1 LNGPGITLGNVGISS
16 PGFLHLDSSYGH
28 PATAIQGNVF
38 LGDAAHIFHPREVAG
53 TIWSNQ
59 DARLAQANADAR
71 KASLTFT
78 ALTPTLTVPSGAITG
93 TTAIQGGVG
102 LNVLDVSRIGLG
114 NGQSLTLDGPAGTQ
128 FIINDAG
135 GLTLNSASIRLT
147 GGLTAAD
154 VVLNVTG

>member
-1 LNGPGITLGNVGISS
+1 VRDGRADFISETLGTAGPANYAILTLDGAEDIALNGPGITLGNVGISS

-38 LGDAAHIFHPREVAG
+38 LGDAAHISHPREVAG

-78 ALTPTLTVPSGAITG
+78 ALTPTLTAPGGAITG
-93 TTAIQGGVG
+93 TTTIQGG
-102 LNVLDVSRIGLG
+102 
-114 NGQSLTLDGPAGTQ
+114 
-128 FIINDAG
+128 
-135 GLTLNSASIRLT
+135 
-147 GGLTAAD
+147 
-154 VVLNVTG
+154 